1 MSKTLLRQI
10 KSIDYLLELPLSQ
23 SLSQKSSREFVRECL
38 RDLLDNLRQ
47 RILASQLPENTELD
61 ALIESEL
68 PIYWQKNLYSNL
80 QPIINATGTLLHTNL
95 GRAPLAPQALEAINK
110 VAKGYSNLEYN
121 LAKGARGS
129 RDEHSEEL
137 LKVLLGCEAAV
148 IVNNNAAAVMLV
160 LDELAQD
167 GEAIISRGELIEIG
181 GAFRIPDVMKK
192 SGATLREVG
201 TTNRTRL
208 SDYESAINENTKIIL
223 RVHPSNYRI
232 IGFTEKP
239 SLIDLVKLAK
249 KYNLILVEDLGSG
262 CLVDLRDCGIK
273 DEPTAQASI
282 LAGVDV
288 VTFSGDKM
296 LGGPQAGIIAGKKAY
311 LARIRRNP
319 LMRALRVDKLSYAA
333 LSETLKL
340 YRIGKAWQQIPI
352 LRALQATEKDLLLR
366 SQNFLRRLKRRLP
379 KDHSL
384 KLSMRGG
391 SSVIGGGSA
400 PETPLPTTLIVIENS
415 KMSANEMEIRL
426 RKNILP
432 IIARIEENNL
442 IIDLR
447 SVLDDDEEPL
457 LKAIMALALVTFPSV

>member
-1 MSKTLLRQI
+1 MSKALLRQI

-23 SLSQKSSREFVRECL
+23 SLSQKSSRDFLRECL
-38 RDLLDNLRQ
+38 RDLLDDIRKC
-47 RILASQLPENTELD
+47 ILADQIAENTDLNS
-61 ALIESEL
+61 LIEKEL
-68 PIYWQKNLYSNL
+68 PNYWNKALYTNL
-80 QPIINATGTLLHTNL
+80 QPVINATGTLLHTNL
-95 GRAPLAPQALEAINK
+95 GRAPLATEALEAINK

-137 LKVLLGCEAAV
+137 LKVLLGCEAAIV
-148 IVNNNAAAVMLV
+148 VNNNAAAVMLV
-160 LDELAQD
+160 LDELAQG

-192 SGATLREVG
+192 SGAILREVG

-208 SDYESAINENTKIIL
+208 SDYEAAINENTKIIL

-232 IGFTEKP
+232 VGFTEKP
-239 SLIDLVKLAK
+239 ELTALVKLAE
-249 KYNLILVEDLGSG
+249 KYHLILVEDLGSG
-262 CLVDLRDCGIK
+262 CLVDISSCGIK
-273 DEPTAQASI
+273 DEPTVQESI
-282 LAGVDV
+282 AAGVHV

-296 LGGPQAGIIAGKKAY
+296 LGGPQAGIIAGQKSY

-340 YRIGKAWQQIPI
+340 YRTSKAWEKIPV
-352 LRALQATEKDLLLR
+352 LRALQATEKDLFIR

-384 KLSMRGG
+384 KLSLRSGK
-391 SSVIGGGSA
+391 SVMGGGSA
-400 PETPLPTTLIVIENS
+400 PETPLPTTLIVIES
-415 KMSANEMEIRL
+415 AELSANQIENKL
-426 RKNILP
+426 RSNSP
-432 IIARIEENNL
+432 PVIARIEQDHL
-442 IIDLR
+442 VIDLR
-447 SVLDDDEEPL
+447 SILPDDEEPL
-457 LKAIMALALVTFPSV
+457 LKAFVDLSNSFSKSL